1 MSSSASINDLSDKLV
16 YSVCEFLPHT
26 SCAVLA
32 VALTA
37 PSTSWKKYQWKISPN
52 TTSKAIISS
61 IKHHN
66 SYKTVLKEMMNHWST
81 EIGFISCYQC
91 YQIECSCCSLYL
103 WCDDCGRT
111 YCSDCESRM
120 DEYAKVSYCSKDDY
134 SYDITCPAICGS
146 CRTRN
151 CCNGTNDCY
160 NCKAMVFD
168 KKLVEKNNKQTKI
181 DQLRRQIE
189 ELRVSNE

>member
-1 MSSSASINDLSDKLV
+1 
-16 YSVCEFLPHT
+16 
-26 SCAVLA
+26 
-32 VALTA
+32 
-37 PSTSWKKYQWKISPN
+37 
-52 TTSKAIISS
+52 
-61 IKHHN
+61 
-66 SYKTVLKEMMNHWST
+66 MMNHRST

-103 WCDDCGRT
+103 WCDDCGKT
-111 YCSDCESRM
+111 YCSSCESRM

-134 SYDITCPAICGS
+134 SYNIPCPAICGS

-151 CCNGTNDCY
+151 CCNGTNDCNY
-160 NCKAMVFD
+160 CKAMVFD

-189 ELRVSNE
+189 ELHVKVTLP